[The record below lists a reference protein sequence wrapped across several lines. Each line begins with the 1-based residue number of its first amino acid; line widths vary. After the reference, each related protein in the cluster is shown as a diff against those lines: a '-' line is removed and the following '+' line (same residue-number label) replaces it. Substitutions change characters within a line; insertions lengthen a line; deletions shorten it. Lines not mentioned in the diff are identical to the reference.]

1 MMPVIGVP
9 RERLERITE
18 PTNTLRTGQI
28 VQGKILKIYPN
39 HRAQLQIGSQQ
50 MIAQL
55 EAPLAVGER
64 YHFQVANTE
73 NMIELKVI
81 GTNLKSSPTATEN
94 VVQLLNQLNIQGT
107 RTVLPFVQTL
117 INEKTPFTKQQLQQ
131 AIQLLQR
138 TNNLNNPEHVQR
150 VLMEMLGRN
159 LPMTQ
164 SVFNAL
170 YVRSMTSATNEFSDL
185 LNTLQ
190 NSQSH
195 QINNDVHGKLI
206 GKLSQMLETK
216 STEQNSLLNMLSQNA
231 PKMNSDEIVNN
242 LLQNKR
248 SVMTNIQQL
257 LSNLPQNIT
266 QFTTYN
272 IERAKI
278 AINQMPIPQEIK
290 QMLTTMLTNNRAQFM
305 NVIQSLAKE
314 STFNQLQSSINSST
328 PQQQFLSHINQF
340 MMMSGLSYENTVQN
354 TVLHE
359 QGQRIDTVLNQLL
372 AQSNSIQH
380 VANSLVEKWS
390 PTFTSDTTHRAN
402 DTLAMF
408 KRDIEEQLVRLL
420 PQNQRQALVNLLQQN
435 DSSDRVWQFVQTLS
449 KTDVFEQ
456 IENLLMNIKDS
467 RQPIS
472 TNMFNHMPDVKQM
485 LQSLLI
491 SQEVTVNQ
499 QASEQLQQT
508 IKGLLLQLVQQNDP
522 TLGDRAQQV
531 LHFINGLQLN
541 SVHETSHFIQASIQ
555 VPGEQIG
562 LNGDLFMD
570 FESQKTEDG
579 KINADYCRILFFLN
593 LNALDETVI
602 DMNVQKRLV
611 TITIYNEHR
620 HLETLARSLYVPL
633 KKGLEKLDYQL
644 STVRFK
650 PLYEQGKQESAQSN
664 IYNSEGDQQGGVD
677 FRV

>member
-18 PTNTLRTGQI
+18 PTNTLRPGQI

-73 NMIELKVI
+73 DMIELKVI
-81 GTNLKSSPTATEN
+81 GTNLKSNPTATEN

-117 INEKTPFTKQQLQQ
+117 INEKIPFTKQQLQQ
-131 AIQLLQR
+131 ALQLLQR
-138 TNNLNNPEHVQR
+138 TNNLNNPEHVQH

-159 LPMTQ
+159 LPMTE

-170 YVRSMTSATNEFSDL
+170 YVRSITSATNEFSEL
-185 LNTLQ
+185 FNMLQ
-190 NSQSH
+190 NSQ
-195 QINNDVHGKLI
+195 NNQMSSDVHGKLLAQ
-206 GKLSQMLETK
+206 LSQMLETK
-216 STEQNSLLNMLSQNA
+216 PTEQNRLLNILSHNIPQ
-231 PKMNSDEIVNN
+231 MNSDELVNN

-248 SVMTNIQQL
+248 SVMTNMHQL
-257 LSNLPQNIT
+257 LNNLPQNIT

-290 QMLTTMLTNNRAQFM
+290 QMLMTMLTNNRDQFM
-305 NVIQSLAKE
+305 DVVRSLATD
-314 STFNQLQSSINSST
+314 STFNQLQSSVNNHS

-354 TVLHE
+354 TVLNE

-372 AQSNSIQH
+372 TQSSSIQQ
-380 VANSLVEKWS
+380 VANNLVEKWA
-390 PTFTSDTTHRAN
+390 PTFTSENAQVTN
-402 DTLAMF
+402 DALAMF
-408 KRDIEEQLVRLL
+408 KRDVEEQLVRLL

-449 KTDVFEQ
+449 RSDVFEQ
-456 IENLLMNIKDS
+456 IENLLMNVKDN

-472 TNMFNHMPDVKQM
+472 TSMFNHMPDVKQM

-499 QASEQLQQT
+499 EASNQLQQT
-508 IKGLLLQLVQQNDP
+508 VKGLLLQLVQQNDP

-555 VPGEQIG
+555 VPGDQIG

-602 DMNVQKRLV
+602 DMNVQKRFV

-620 HLETLARSLYVPL
+620 HLETLSRPLYVPL
-633 KKGLEKLDYQL
+633 KKGLERLDYQL

-650 PLYEQGKQESAQSN
+650 PLYEQGKQESAQNN